1 MPNNCNYLYLEDE
14 VSNCHSFISHMEI
27 SSYLS
32 VTEYARQSGGN
43 IDGQRPVLKSQ
54 SARIIRDQMTADFRN
69 GGVLPPVV
77 IGMVDPNFNLS
88 AIKTPDDIY
97 KYIDTNRKVLCIID
111 GMQRTEAM
119 INAGVTAPRN
129 VRVELWL
136 VESLNK
142 LIYRMLVLNTGQVPW
157 TMQKQL
163 EVVMNP
169 VIKTIQSKI
178 PGIELPTTEDAQRR
192 TQAGKYQAS
201 KIIESFLVFGARSEK
216 INTRDSIAEEYAKL
230 DFIESS
236 SKQELLD
243 TYIDFLRRIYEL
255 DVQLCRINK
264 DNSTSGKFKKGSDI
278 LGSQPA
284 LIGITTAFAIK
295 ILGRPKLDLSAEQQ
309 NKNKISILSNFDRF
323 IVRLESMN
331 EQELTEFVNLEALN
345 SMSPSSASTK
355 VGDQERQ
362 FFKGAFNVLLEDE
375 FNVPNMDVCW
385 GH

>member
-14 VSNCHSFISHMEI
+14 VSNCHSFIFHMEI
-27 SSYLS
+27 ASYLS

-97 KYIDTNRKVLCIID
+97 KYIVTNRKVLCIID

>member
-1 MPNNCNYLYLEDE
+1 
-14 VSNCHSFISHMEI
+14 MEI
-27 SSYLS
+27 ASYLS

>member
-1 MPNNCNYLYLEDE
+1 MSDNCNYLYLEDE
-14 VSNCHSFISHMEI
+14 VSNCHSYIFHMDI
-27 SSYLS
+27 TDYLS
-32 VTEYARQSGGN
+32 MTEYARNAGGN
-43 IDGQRPVLKSQ
+43 IEGQRPVLKSQ
-54 SARIIRDQMTADFRN
+54 SARIIRDQMTTDFRN

-77 IGMVDPNFNLS
+77 IGMVDPNFDAS
-88 AIKTPDDIY
+88 KVIEIEDIY
-97 KYIDTNRKVLCIID
+97 QYIDVNKESLCIID

-119 INAGVTAPRN
+119 INAEITAPRN

-136 VESLNK
+136 VKSLNR

-169 VIKTIQSKI
+169 VIKTIKNKV

-192 TQAGKYQAS
+192 TQAGKFQAS
-201 KIIESFLVFGARSEK
+201 KVIESFLVFGARSEK
-216 INTRDSIAEEYAKL
+216 IYTRDSIAEEYAKL

-243 TYIDFLRRIYEL
+243 AYIDFLRRIYAL
-255 DVQLCRINK
+255 DVQFCRVNR
-264 DNSTSGKFKKGSDI
+264 DNSTSGKFKKGCDI

-284 LIGITTAFAIK
+284 FIGITTAFAIK
-295 ILGRPKLDLSAEQQ
+295 ILGRPKLDLSSEIQT
-309 NKNKISILSNFDRF
+309 KNMKIILSNFDEF
-323 IVRLESMN
+323 IERLEGMS

-362 FFKGAFNVLLEDE
+362 FFKGAFNVLIEDE
-375 FNVPNMDVCW
+375 FKVPNMDVCW